1 MPRLQSSDF
10 HSHCHTV
17 DTFPPTDKFL
27 LSSRRA
33 PNPTGEDTRITQ
45 DKPADVKS
53 PRHPSV
59 HVKVQG
65 KIRRC
70 RIPSYFTLAVYQ
82 QTSLH
87 LRHSC
92 ARCRTLC
99 NHSVKF
105 SSVSDTALLAI
116 APREHIRLLL
126 SPLPPLLSSH
136 MAYLCINTLAWPRPR
151 QAIEAHPY
159 ISPLRVFSSVSPSLS
174 SSLSYVPCDFLS
186 RALEL
191 SGSRSELSFLFFLS
205 TIGLTSVN

>member
-1 MPRLQSSDF
+1 VVCTRCGTSTVRPRDNPRRPTSPDAFNHSSCMPRLQSSDF
-10 HSHCHTV
+10 HSYCHTV
-17 DTFPPTDKFL
+17 DTFPPTDEFL

-70 RIPSYFTLAVYQ
+70 RIPSYFTLAFYQ

-105 SSVSDTALLAI
+105 SSVSDTTLLAI
-116 APREHIRLLL
+116 AAARTH
-126 SPLPPLLSSH
+126 
-136 MAYLCINTLAWPRPR
+136 
-151 QAIEAHPY
+151 
-159 ISPLRVFSSVSPSLS
+159 SPSPFPS
-174 SSLSYVPCDFLS
+174 SPSTQLACSVPMYKHPSL
-186 RALEL
+186 A
-191 SGSRSELSFLFFLS
+191 S
-205 TIGLTSVN
+205 TKAGN